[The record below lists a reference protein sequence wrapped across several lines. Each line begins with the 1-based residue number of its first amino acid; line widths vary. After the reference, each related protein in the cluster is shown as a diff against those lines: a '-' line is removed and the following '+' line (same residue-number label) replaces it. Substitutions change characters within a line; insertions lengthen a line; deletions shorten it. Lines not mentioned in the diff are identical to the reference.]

1 MKAQST
7 ASKSR
12 RLSWP
17 LAMAAAL
24 LSGPVLAGEPAEPN
38 AAAILKDMA
47 NFLAGLQNFACTSRN
62 GYEVLQSSGQKIE
75 FGETRRM
82 TVARPGRLRVEEVSS
97 DGAQDV
103 ALFDG
108 KLVTVFNADEGVYAQ
123 APQPPAVDDALM
135 YFTREL
141 HMRMPLALLLSTRVR
156 TDLAAMV
163 KKLDYVES
171 TEILG
176 IPAHHIAGRTDTVD
190 FQMWIAEGNRPLPLR
205 VVITYT
211 HEPGQPRF
219 WSDITDWNTSPKLT
233 NSTFLLALPKDAR
246 KIAFAVQVAQPGEST
261 P

>member
-1 MKAQST
+1 M
-7 ASKSR
+7 
-12 RLSWP
+12 
-17 LAMAAAL
+17 AAL
-24 LSGPVLAGEPAEPN
+24 LLTGPVLAGEPGEPD

-62 GYEVLQSSGQKIE
+62 GYEVLQSNGQKIE

-82 TVARPGRLRVEEVSS
+82 TIARPGRLRVEEVSS
-97 DGAQDV
+97 DGVHDL

-108 KLVTVFNADEGVYAQ
+108 KLVTVFNSDEGVYAQ

-141 HMRMPLALLLSTRVR
+141 HMRMPLALLLSTHVR

-176 IPAHHIAGRTDTVD
+176 VPAHHIAGRTDTVD
-190 FQMWIAEGNRPLPLR
+190 FQMWIAEGKRPLPLR

-219 WSDITDWNTSPKLT
+219 WSDITDWNTSPKLAS
-233 NSTFLLALPKDAR
+233 STFQLALPKDAR
-246 KIAFAVQVAQPGEST
+246 KIAFAVQVARPGEIK